1 MGTSFR
7 NLATNLEQRR
17 RNEEHSG
24 TKKPLSEGLFA
35 LSQDVATRYA
45 GVQASS
51 ILPKV
56 ATSVGRVND
65 LSP

>member
-17 RNEEHSG
+17 RNEEHYG
-24 TKKPLSEGLFA
+24 TKKPLAEGLFA

-56 ATSVGRVND
+56 STSVGRVND

>member
-24 TKKPLSEGLFA
+24 TKKPLTEGLFA
-35 LSQDVATRYA
+35 LSQDVATKYS
-45 GVQASS
+45 VQASS

-56 ATSVGRVND
+56 STSVGRVND